1 MQQAQIT
8 FISYFSGSI
17 LFGLLSLVAIYLW
30 KIKTVH
36 SSLFFAALASTI
48 WHLGIAMNYQGFTLG
63 KGNLLILETARYT
76 LWIVAVLYTLKFTIG
91 QQMPPKVR
99 LTILSVCGIGLLA
112 ALTLKLLNSPL
123 IENTN
128 TIIWTSLLLAIMG
141 LISVEQL
148 FKNTE
153 NHRLIKLWSVTIG
166 GMLIYDIYLFS
177 YSLIFDQIDI
187 ALWQGRGAINAC
199 AALILI
205 IGSLF
210 LANTK
215 KRPSLTISRPVA
227 FYTTSM
233 TVAGGFLSL
242 MAISGYYVQLYGGNW
257 GAILQI
263 LMLFLALTTVAA
275 AFISSTIRARVRVW
289 VSKYFFNHKYDY
301 RREWLRLI
309 NHLSRAPD
317 TKDFHARAISGVAS
331 IFNSPKGILW
341 VLQNGQLIPVA
352 SLHMESPESY
362 PQEPADSPFCKA
374 LLEHEWV
381 FSSEAPENNKLS
393 GLNELLPQWLI
404 EIPDLWLVL
413 PLLTEQN
420 LVGFMVLTK
429 PIHETA
435 LSWEDLDLLK
445 AVGRQVASYLDRHQA
460 AEQIAESKQL
470 DAFNK
475 LTAFVMHD
483 LKNLI
488 AQQALVV
495 ENAAKHKDNP
505 AFVEDAIQTID
516 NSVARMNNLLRKLQR
531 DEPHEPRSV
540 DLSKILIDAT
550 RKCRD
555 LKPSPSLRLK
565 DNNIIVNADPDN
577 LAMIF
582 VHIIKNAQE
591 ATDKNGFVDI
601 TLSREGN
608 NAIIVIED
616 NGEGMDVAFMRE
628 RLFKPFVTTKS
639 GKGMGIGVFQT
650 NEIVNSLGG
659 KMTVESTPEVGS
671 TFTLSIPA
679 THG

>member
-1 MQQAQIT
+1 MQPEQIT

-17 LFGLLSLVAIYLW
+17 LFGLLSLIAIYLW

-36 SSLFFAALASTI
+36 ISLFFAALTSTI

-76 LWIVAVLYTLKFTIG
+76 FWVVAILCTLRFTIG
-91 QQMPPKVR
+91 QQIPQKIR
-99 LTILSVCGIGLLA
+99 LTILTFCGMALLA
-112 ALTLKLLNSPL
+112 AITLKLLNSPL

-128 TIIWTSLLLAIMG
+128 TFIWTSLLLAITG

-148 FKNTE
+148 YKNTE
-153 NHRLIKLWSVTIG
+153 NYRLIKLWSVTIG
-166 GMLIYDIYLFS
+166 GMLVYDIYLFA
-177 YSLIFDQIDI
+177 YSLIFDQIDVE
-187 ALWQGRGAINAC
+187 LWQGRGAINAC

-205 IGSLF
+205 IGSLL
-210 LANTK
+210 LAYTK
-215 KRPSLTISRPVA
+215 QRSSFTISRPVA

-242 MAISGYYVQLYGGNW
+242 MAASGYYMQLYGGNW

-263 LMLFLALTTVAA
+263 LVLFLALTTVAA
-275 AFISSTIRARVRVW
+275 AFISSTIRSRVKVW
-289 VSKYFFNHKYDY
+289 VSKYFFSHKYDY
-301 RREWLRLI
+301 RSEWLRLI

-317 TKDFHARAISGVAS
+317 AKDFHARAISGVAS
-331 IFNSPKGILW
+331 IFKSSKGILW
-341 VLQNGQLIPVA
+341 VLQNGQMVPVA

-362 PQEPADSPFCKA
+362 LQEPIDSPFCKA

-381 FSSEAPENNKLS
+381 FSSYAPDNEKLSELNKL
-393 GLNELLPQWLI
+393 LPGWLI

-460 AEQIAESKQL
+460 AEQIAESRQL

-495 ENAAKHKDNP
+495 QNAAKHKDNP
-505 AFVEDAIQTID
+505 AFIEDAIQTID
-516 NSVARMNNLLRKLQR
+516 NSVTRMSNLLRKLQR
-531 DEPHEPRSV
+531 DEPHEPRSLE
-540 DLSKILIDAT
+540 LSKILIDAT
-550 RKCRD
+550 KKCKD
-555 LKPSPSLRLK
+555 LTPTPSLRLQ
-565 DNNIIVNADPDN
+565 DNDIIVNADPDN
-577 LAMIF
+577 LTMIF

-591 ATDKNGFVDI
+591 ATDMNGFVDI
-601 TLSREGN
+601 TLSRDGN

-650 NEIVNSLGG
+650 NEIINSLGG

-679 THG
+679 TQA

>member
-1 MQQAQIT
+1 MQQEQIT

-17 LFGLLSLVAIYLW
+17 LFSILSVITVYLW

-36 SSLFFAALASTI
+36 PSLFFAAVTSTL
-48 WHLGIAMNYQGFTLG
+48 WHTGIAMNYQGYTLG
-63 KGNLLILETARYT
+63 KDNLLVLETARYT
-76 LWIVAVLYTLKFTIG
+76 LWIVAILYTLKFTIG
-91 QQMPPKVR
+91 QQIPHKIR
-99 LTILSVCGIGLLA
+99 ITILSVCSIALA
-112 ALTLKLLNSPL
+112 GALTLKFLDNPVSD
-123 IENTN
+123 NTN
-128 TIIWTSLLLAIMG
+128 IIIWTCLLLAVTG
-141 LISVEQL
+141 FISVEQL
-148 FKNTE
+148 YKNTE
-153 NHRLIKLWSVTIG
+153 NNRLVKLWSVTIG
-166 GMLIYDIYLFS
+166 AMLIYDIYLFA
-177 YSLIFDQIDI
+177 YSLIFNQIDVE
-187 ALWQGRGAINAC
+187 LWQGRGAVNAC

-205 IGSLF
+205 IGCLLLS
-210 LANTK
+210 NTN
-215 KRPSLTISRPVA
+215 RRSTFTISRPVA

-233 TVAGGFLSL
+233 SAAGGFLSL

-263 LMLFLALTTVAA
+263 LVLFLALITIAA
-275 AFISSTIRARVRVW
+275 AFISSTIRSRVRVW
-289 VSKYFFNHKYDY
+289 VSKYFFSHKYDY

-309 NHLSRAPD
+309 NYLSRAPD
-317 TKDFHARAISGVAS
+317 AKDFHLRAISGVAS
-331 IFNSPKGILW
+331 IFNSPKGLLW
-341 VLQNGQLIPVA
+341 ILQNGQMVPVA
-352 SLHMESPESY
+352 SLHMNDPETY
-362 PQEPADSPFCKA
+362 LQEPIDSPFCKA

-381 FSSEAPENNKLS
+381 FSSYAPENKKLS
-393 GLNELLPQWLI
+393 DLNELLPPWLV
-404 EIPDLWLVL
+404 EIPNLWLVL
-413 PLLTEQN
+413 PLLTEQS
-420 LVGFMVLTK
+420 LVGFMVLTT
-429 PIHETA
+429 PRHETA

-460 AEQIAESKQL
+460 AEHIAESRQL

-516 NSVARMNNLLRKLQR
+516 NSVARMSNLLRKLQR

-540 DLSKILIDAT
+540 ELSKILIEAT
-550 RKCRD
+550 KKC
-555 LKPSPSLRLK
+555 KEHTPIPSLRLQ
-565 DNNIIVNADPDN
+565 DSDIIVNADPDN
-577 LAMIF
+577 LTMIF

-591 ATDKNGFVDI
+591 ATDKNGFVDV

-608 NAIIVIED
+608 NAIIVVED
-616 NGEGMDVAFMRE
+616 NGEGMDVAFVRE

-650 NEIVNSLGG
+650 NEIINSLGG

-679 THG
+679 TLA

>member
-1 MQQAQIT
+1 MQQEQIT

-17 LFGLLSLVAIYLW
+17 LFGLLSLIAIYLW

-36 SSLFFAALASTI
+36 LSLFFAALTSTI

-63 KGNLLILETARYT
+63 KGNLLVLETARYT
-76 LWIVAVLYTLKFTIG
+76 FWVVAILCTLRFTIG
-91 QQMPPKVR
+91 QQIPQKIR
-99 LTILSVCGIGLLA
+99 LTILGLCGTGLLA
-112 ALTLKLLNSPL
+112 ALTLRFLNSPL
-123 IENTN
+123 VENTN
-128 TIIWTSLLLAIMG
+128 TIIWTCLLLAITG
-141 LISVEQL
+141 FVSVEQL
-148 FKNTE
+148 YKNTE
-153 NHRLIKLWSVTIG
+153 SYRLIKLWGVTIG
-166 GMLIYDIYLFS
+166 GILIYDIYLFA
-177 YSLIFDQIDI
+177 YSLIFDHIDVE
-187 ALWQGRGAINAC
+187 LWQGRGAINAC
-199 AALILI
+199 AALVLI

-215 KRPSLTISRPVA
+215 KRSSFTISRPVA

-242 MAISGYYVQLYGGNW
+242 MAVSGYYVQLYGGDW
-257 GAILQI
+257 GSILQI
-263 LMLFLALTTVAA
+263 LVLFLALTTIVA
-275 AFISSTIRARVRVW
+275 AFISSTIRSRVKVW
-289 VSKYFFNHKYDY
+289 VSKYFFSHKYDY

-309 NHLSRAPD
+309 NYLSRASD
-317 TKDFHARAISGVAS
+317 AKDFHARAISGVAS
-331 IFNSPKGILW
+331 IFNSPSGILW
-341 VLQNGQLIPVA
+341 VLQNGQMVPVA
-352 SLHMESPESY
+352 SLHLESPESY
-362 PQEPADSPFCKA
+362 PQEPIDSPFCKA

-381 FSSEAPENNKLS
+381 FSSHAPENEKLS
-393 GLNELLPQWLI
+393 GLNELLPPWLI
-404 EIPDLWLVL
+404 EIPSLWLVL

-429 PIHETA
+429 PPHETA

-460 AEQIAESKQL
+460 AEQIAESRQL

-516 NSVARMNNLLRKLQR
+516 NSVGRMNNLLRKLQR
-531 DEPHEPRSV
+531 DEPHEPRSIE
-540 DLSKILIDAT
+540 LSKILIDAT
-550 RKCRD
+550 KKCKD
-555 LKPSPSLRLK
+555 LKPVPSLRLQ
-565 DNNIIVNADPDN
+565 DNDIIVNADPDN
-577 LAMIF
+577 LTMVF

-591 ATDKNGFVDI
+591 ATNKNGFVDV
-601 TLSREGN
+601 TLSREGD
-608 NAIIVIED
+608 NAVIVVED
-616 NGEGMDVAFMRE
+616 NGEGMDVSFMRE

-650 NEIVNSLGG
+650 NEIINSLGG

-679 THG
+679 TQA